1 MGVGAVVFISK
12 NGRIGFNSPK
22 EECGR
27 GVALWDQVP
36 LGPLNPRSPEVDGS
50 RSGSIQYDEEH
61 KDRVDSERA

>member
-1 MGVGAVVFISK
+1 MFISK

-36 LGPLNPRSPEVDGS
+36 LGPLNPRSPEVDGN
-50 RSGSIQYDEEH
+50 RSGKYTVE
-61 KDRVDSERA
+61 SERT